1 MVSKNR
7 DKGRERG
14 REEEREREREGGR
27 KRKRGREEER
37 EGRGGRE
44 GGRKRER
51 EGEGGREGGREG
63 GKRYLPVNNSDCNIL
78 KDSSE
83 DSWDPLSS
91 TDLCKPIRSR
101 EYHVIFIKR
110 RHYQ

>member
-1 MVSKNR
+1 MVSKQR
-7 DKGRERG
+7 QGEREGEGGR
-14 REEEREREREGGR
+14 EREREREGGR

-37 EGRGGRE
+37 EGEGRGG
-44 GGRKRER
+44 
-51 EGEGGREGGREG
+51 EGGREG
-63 GKRYLPVNNSDCNIL
+63 GKRYLPVSNSDCNIL

-91 TDLCKPIRSR
+91 TDLCKPIRSC
-101 EYHVIFIKR
+101 EYHVILIKR